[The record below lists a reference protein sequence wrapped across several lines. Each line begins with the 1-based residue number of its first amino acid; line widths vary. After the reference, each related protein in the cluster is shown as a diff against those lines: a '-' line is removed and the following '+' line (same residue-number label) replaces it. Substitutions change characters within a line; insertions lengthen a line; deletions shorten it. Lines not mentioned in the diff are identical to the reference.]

1 MLLLIVHTNST
12 IDFYVSP
19 CFPYKNV
26 HHPTGAS
33 KNSIYKGQL
42 HTYLSVILLNA
53 PLSEKAID
61 ISSFLK
67 FLPQSYKEIVTFLVT
82 PHKNFQKSKIILG
95 CVAKS
100 NSNGLSLRANKNFK
114 KIEKKDIPF
123 KKI

>member
-1 MLLLIVHTNST
+1 
-12 IDFYVSP
+12 P

-61 ISSFLK
+61 ISSSLK

-95 CVAKS
+95 
-100 NSNGLSLRANKNFK
+100 
-114 KIEKKDIPF
+114 
-123 KKI
+123 

>member
-1 MLLLIVHTNST
+1 MLLIIVHTNST

-82 PHKNFQKSKIILG
+82 AKNYFLWYINIFGILM
-95 CVAKS
+95 
-100 NSNGLSLRANKNFK
+100 GLFK
-114 KIEKKDIPF
+114 AIKRRIR
-123 KKI
+123 